1 MYENIFSE
9 RFNGDTG
16 ICGANNILEEILGN
30 VENNCSES

>member
-16 ICGANNILEEILGN
+16 ICGNNIFEEILGN